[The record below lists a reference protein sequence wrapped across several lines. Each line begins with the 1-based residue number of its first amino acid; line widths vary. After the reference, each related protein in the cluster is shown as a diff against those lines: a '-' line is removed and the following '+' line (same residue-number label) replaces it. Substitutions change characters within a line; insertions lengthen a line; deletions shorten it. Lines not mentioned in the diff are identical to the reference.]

1 MMADKPFSGLIAQNL
16 TVHYGRHTVLDDL
29 TTPCFPHGRICAL
42 LGPNGSGK
50 STLLRAMSGLL
61 PAKGCITLDGLQ
73 LGSLRLPERSQHCL
87 YLPQALPAPVN
98 ITALEAMLAAK
109 RVTLGRQEQSFADA
123 PHEADIQAS
132 LDLLKQFNIAHLAL
146 RKLNELSGGQRQLI
160 GLAQALGRQPHA
172 LLLDEP
178 LSALD
183 LHYQYAVTK
192 LLTQITRT
200 NNLVTLMV
208 LHDLNIALNLCDLV
222 CVLHQGQIIAS
233 GPPAEVLT
241 PALLRTVYRVEARIE
256 TTADNHRFIVITDC
270 I

>member
-1 MMADKPFSGLIAQNL
+1 MNTGKPVSGLMAQNL
-16 TVHYGRHTVLDDL
+16 TVHYGRNMVLHDL

-61 PAKGCITLDGLQ
+61 PAQGCITLDNIQ
-73 LGSLRLPERSQHCL
+73 LAKLRLPERSQHCL

-109 RVTLGRQEQSFADA
+109 RIMSHRHSFADA
-123 PHEADIQAS
+123 PNEENIRVS
-132 LDLLKQFNIAHLAL
+132 LHLLEQFNIAHLAL

-192 LLTQITRT
+192 LLTQITRK

-222 CVLHQGQIIAS
+222 CVLHKGRIIAS
-233 GPPAEVLT
+233 GPPTEVLT
-241 PALLRTVYRVEARIE
+241 PDLLRTVYRVEARVE
-256 TTADNHRFIVITDC
+256 TTPDNHHFIVITDC

>member
-1 MMADKPFSGLIAQNL
+1 MTADKPFSGLIAHNL
-16 TVHYGRHTVLDDL
+16 TVRYGRTMVLDNL
-29 TTPCFPHGRICAL
+29 TTPCFPHGHICAL

-61 PAKGCITLDGLQ
+61 PAQGCVTLDGMQ
-73 LGSLRLPERSQHCL
+73 LTSLRLPERSQHCL

-109 RVTLGRQEQSFADA
+109 RTTPNRQEQSFTDT
-123 PHEADIQAS
+123 PNGEDIQVS
-132 LDLLKQFNIAHLAL
+132 LNLLEQFNIAHLAL

-192 LLTQITRT
+192 LLTQITRA

-222 CVLHQGQIIAS
+222 CVLHEGRIIAS

-241 PALLRTVYRVEARIE
+241 PTLLRTVYRVEARIE
-256 TTADNHRFIVITDC
+256 TTADNHRFIVITGC

>member
-1 MMADKPFSGLIAQNL
+1 MTAGKYSSGLIAQNL
-16 TVHYGRHTVLDDL
+16 TVHYGRNTVLDDL
-29 TTPCFPHGRICAL
+29 TTPRFPHGRICAL

-61 PAKGCITLDGLQ
+61 PAQGTIALDGLQ
-73 LGSLRLPERSQHCL
+73 LTSMRLPERSQHCL

-109 RVTLGRQEQSFADA
+109 RVMLNKQGQRFAA
-123 PHEADIQAS
+123 TPNEEDIEVS
-132 LDLLKQFNIAHLAL
+132 LSLLEQFNIAHLAL
-146 RKLNELSGGQRQLI
+146 RKMNELSGGQRQLI
-160 GLAQALGRQPHA
+160 GLAQALGRQPQA

-192 LLTQITRT
+192 LLTQITRA
-200 NNLVTLMV
+200 NNLVTVMV

-222 CVLHQGQIIAS
+222 CVLHEGRIIVS

-241 PALLRTVYRVEARIE
+241 PALLRTVYRVAARIE
-256 TTADNHRFIVITDC
+256 TTADNHRFIVITGC
-270 I
+270 V

>member
-1 MMADKPFSGLIAQNL
+1 MTAGKYSSGLIAQNL
-16 TVHYGRHTVLDDL
+16 TVHYGRNTVLDDL
-29 TTPCFPHGRICAL
+29 TTPSFPHGRICAL

-61 PAKGCITLDGLQ
+61 PAQGTITLDGLQ
-73 LGSLRLPERSQHCL
+73 LTCMRLPERSQHCL

-109 RVTLGRQEQSFADA
+109 RVMPNKQAQRFADA
-123 PHEADIQAS
+123 PNEEDIKVS
-132 LDLLKQFNIAHLAL
+132 LSLLEQFSIAHLAL

-160 GLAQALGRQPHA
+160 GLAQALGRQPQA

-192 LLTQITRT
+192 LLTQITRA
-200 NNLVTLMV
+200 NNLVTVMV

-222 CVLHQGQIIAS
+222 CVLHEGRIIAS

-256 TTADNHRFIVITDC
+256 TTADNHRFIVITGC
-270 I
+270 V